1 MALADEYRRQFAWRA
16 WPRVLDLLPDLTDQT
31 VLDLGCGV
39 GDLAAEL
46 VARGARVIGVDGNDE
61 LLAEAR
67 ARGLADAHFH
77 RADLHALP
85 ALGPVDGVWC
95 SFTAAYFPDLPAAL
109 ARWTADLRPGGW
121 IALTEIDDMFGHEP
135 LSPRTRALLTGFADD
150 ARAAGRY
157 DFHMGRRLSASLRQV
172 GLEPSTVLDLP
183 DAELAFTGPATPAVV
198 DAWRRRLARMPL
210 LQRFCGPEFAAL
222 EHEFLTCLVRPE
234 HTTTATVVCCLAR
247 KPGAPR

>member
-1 MALADEYRRQFAWRA
+1 MLLADEYRRQFAWRA
-16 WPRVLDLLPDLTDQT
+16 WPTVLERLPASPGQT

-67 ARGLADAHFH
+67 ARGLADATFH

-109 ARWTADLRPGGW
+109 ARWTAALRPGGW
-121 IALTEIDDMFGHEP
+121 VAFTEIDDMFGHAP
-135 LSPRTRALLTGFADD
+135 LSPRTRALLGGFADD

-157 DFHMGRRLSASLRQV
+157 DFHMGRKLAASLRQG
-172 GLEPSTVLDLP
+172 GLEPFATLDLS
-183 DAELAFTGPATPAVV
+183 DAELAFCGPAAPAVI
-198 DAWRRRLARMPL
+198 DAWQRRLARMQA
-210 LQRFCGPEFAAL
+210 LQRFCGPEFTAL
-222 EHEFLTCLVRPE
+222 AHDLLTCLARPD
-234 HTTTATVVCCLAR
+234 HTSTANVVCCLAH
-247 KPGAPR
+247 KPT